1 MVSTQWNAAVV
12 LYPLDEETISDSKI
26 RMHKNNWKL
35 IKTCLDENKDDED
48 ITFDELLSKL
58 NITEE
63 NYLLA
68 IRSSLNTPT
77 IFLKRIIMRYA

>member
-1 MVSTQWNAAVV
+1 
-12 LYPLDEETISDSKI
+12 
-26 RMHKNNWKL
+26 MHKNNWKL

-68 IRSSLNTPT
+68 IRSSLIKYTDYIPKT
-77 IFLKRIIMRYA
+77 EL

>member
-1 MVSTQWNAAVV
+1 MKQTMI
-12 LYPLDEETISDSKI
+12 LYPLDEETSDSEI
-26 RMHKNNWKL
+26 RMHKNWKL

-63 NYLLA
+63 NYFLA
-68 IRSSLNTPT
+68 IESS
-77 IFLKRIIMRYA
+77 